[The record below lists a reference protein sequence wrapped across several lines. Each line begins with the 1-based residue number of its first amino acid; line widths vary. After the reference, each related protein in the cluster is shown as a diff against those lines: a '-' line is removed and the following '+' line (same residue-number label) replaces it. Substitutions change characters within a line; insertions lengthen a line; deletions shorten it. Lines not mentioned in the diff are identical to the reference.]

1 MVQMILVCCY
11 QDAALKDE
19 DQPARVKFC
28 QDVLD
33 DMQVEMEE
41 DGEEGENGE
50 DTPLTA
56 EEDWFQFDL
65 PAHCSYLG
73 IQISHKNQAV

>member
-1 MVQMILVCCY
+1 
-11 QDAALKDE
+11 
-19 DQPARVKFC
+19 
-28 QDVLD
+28 
-33 DMQVEMEE
+33 MQVEMEE